1 MRLGES
7 RGGVAVEWS
16 DQAACLSAE
25 PEQFFPVGGAAA
37 ARWETEAAKEVCGR
51 CAVLTRCRD
60 YALATRQPFGVWGG
74 LDEEERRTLLA
85 ARSLVGAAVN

>member
-1 MRLGES
+1 MD
-7 RGGVAVEWS
+7 WS

-37 ARWETEAAKEVCGR
+37 ARFETAAAKQVCGR
-51 CAVLTRCRD
+51 CAVLTQCRD

-74 LDEEERRTLLA
+74 LDEEERRTMLADRAMAVAA
-85 ARSLVGAAVN
+85 AR